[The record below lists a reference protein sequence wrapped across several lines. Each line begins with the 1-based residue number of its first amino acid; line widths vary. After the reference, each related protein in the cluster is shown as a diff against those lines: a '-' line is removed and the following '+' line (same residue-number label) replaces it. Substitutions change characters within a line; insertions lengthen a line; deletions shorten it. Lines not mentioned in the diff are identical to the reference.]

1 MDKEIDTIKNMK
13 ENGAFKKYIEY
24 IVFPY
29 YKNLVPGT
37 KINLEFPITI
47 LVGKNGSGKSSTLH
61 ALYGA
66 PYWKSCADFWFSTEV
81 DPIEETGGEGK
92 NRFFYGYREDKQSE
106 IKEVMKTRM
115 RRGSKTKEEDPDYWE
130 TSKPIKKDGMTA
142 QTRNDPVKKEV
153 VYLDFRAEVSAFD
166 KIFHFA
172 KGDISG
178 KKDLLRKR
186 SKYLNRLFNGEAM
199 RFPGAPDEKVGVVKE
214 LNDEMKKKI
223 SSILGKEY
231 VSIKV
236 AEHSLFKNPGTSIYV
251 KTKLSSRYS
260 EANAGSGEVAV
271 IQLVKKI
278 EEAQEYS
285 LILLDEPEVSIHPGA
300 QEKLKE
306 YLLEVT
312 KRKKLQVV
320 ISSHSPILIRDMPSE
335 AIKLYITNS
344 QGRFEVKENVDY
356 REAFYDLEDCVSDKK
371 IIFCE
376 DFAAKNIVE
385 QVLKRMDKTQYFDVE
400 FNPGGEKTLLTKYLP
415 TFVTHDFF
423 KERVFLVLDGDM
435 QTDYVYNA
443 DELTVKQ
450 EKDVSYMKECVK
462 KAYGVDIQAYV
473 DGGNGGK
480 REDQEIDAYK
490 EYLKYYTDSVFYLP
504 SKSIPEK
511 ILLESQYV
519 KQQYPSIVNEKVDI
533 TNDNAKKIFATIS
546 EADYGNEE
554 HINDLIQKLAYKWSM
569 EDSSNKKRVEEIVNE
584 IYKELK
590 ENIPATITILRNKYA
605 DVEIISKGE
614 FKALPVV
621 LEEISPLDKTM
632 KDVLFS
638 LYKMSL
644 QIKRCGRISHIYIYK
659 M

>member
-1 MDKEIDTIKNMK
+1 MMYERKSIEKEIDDIKKMK
-13 ENGAFKKYIEY
+13 ANGIFKKYIEY

-37 KINLEFPITI
+37 KINLDFPITI

-66 PYWKSCADFWFSTEV
+66 PYWKSCSDFWFSTEV
-81 DPIEETGGEGK
+81 DPIEETGGAGR
-92 NRFFYGYREDKQSE
+92 NRFFYGYKEDKDSE
-106 IKEVMKTRM
+106 VKEVMKTRM

-130 TSKPIKKDGMTA
+130 TSKPIKKDGMVA
-142 QTRNDPVKKEV
+142 QTRNDPVKKNV

-166 KIFHFA
+166 KIFHFS
-172 KGDISG
+172 KGDISK

-199 RFPGAPDEKVGVVKE
+199 RFPGTLDEKVGTVNE
-214 LNDEMKKKI
+214 LDNKIKQKI
-223 SSILGKEY
+223 SFILGKEY

-278 EEAQEYS
+278 EESEEYS

-306 YLLEVT
+306 YLIDAT

-335 AIKLYITNS
+335 AIKLYVTNS

-356 REAFYDLEDCVSDKK
+356 REAFYDLEDYVSDKK

-385 QVLKRMDKTQYFDVE
+385 KVLERMDKTQYFDVK
-400 FNPGGEKTLLTKYLP
+400 FNPGGEKTLLTKNLP
-415 TFVTHDFF
+415 TIITHDLF
-423 KERVFLVLDGDM
+423 KEKVFLILDGDM
-435 QTDYVYNA
+435 QTGYVYNE

-450 EKDVSYMKECVK
+450 ENDISYLKKCVNE
-462 KAYGVDIQAYV
+462 AYGVEIQAYV
-473 DGGNGGK
+473 DGGQGGK
-480 REDQEIDAYK
+480 REDQEIEAYK
-490 EYLKYYTDSVFYLP
+490 QYLRYYRDSVFYLP
-504 SKSIPEK
+504 DGSIPEK
-511 ILLESQYV
+511 ILLDSEYV
-519 KQQYPSIVNEKVDI
+519 KKNYSTIVNSANV
-533 TNDNAKKIFATIS
+533 TNENAKEIFAMIS
-546 EADYGNEE
+546 EEDYGNSE
-554 HINDLIQKLAYKWSM
+554 HINDLIEKISYQWSK
-569 EDSSNKKRVEEIVNE
+569 EESSNKKHIEDILNQ
-584 IYKELK
+584 IYKK
-590 ENIPATITILRNKYA
+590 
-605 DVEIISKGE
+605 
-614 FKALPVV
+614 
-621 LEEISPLDKTM
+621 
-632 KDVLFS
+632 
-638 LYKMSL
+638 
-644 QIKRCGRISHIYIYK
+644 
-659 M
+659 